1 MGEETT
7 DVEETETETEVAIQ
21 PTLIDVPLPTYNGRD
36 PSKMTSKIAG
46 ANNWLSTPT
55 ATGARRIV
63 VVELKTE
70 ETSHSNGA
78 DGTVEYHEDAKVVDL
93 LEVHGD
99 TGRRLMSTLRQAHRV
114 GADFDA
120 GQETLDVDEVVT
132 DASGVALTKSE
143 IAALRGEP
151 AVDLVRS
158 MLSEDSTPVVALYS
172 DGSRELWP
180 DDFDAGEARPMVG
193 ESFENDSGGLVVVKE
208 LLDPETGET
217 LEKFDIEA
225 EKERPADDTEAIA
238 PLEDLSPVDDADRF
252 LAETA
257 EAALDDGIEPLDAG
271 VPPLPG
277 DEDFDAGVPPLDADP
292 APDDPFDVDSSA
304 LEPTDEDFEFV
315 DRKISEVRADLDPN
329 EDGLDWTAEQ
339 LRRFIEAEKRGRGR
353 KLLTRAGMI
362 DVLEKKLA
370 EIEAKEATDG

>member
-1 MGEETT
+1 MGEETH
-7 DVEETETETEVAIQ
+7 DGDETEAEVVVQ
-21 PTLIDVPLPTYNGRD
+21 PTLVDVPLPTYNGRE
-36 PSKMTSKIAG
+36 PTKMTSKITG
-46 ANNWLSTPT
+46 ANNWIGTPS
-55 ATGARRIV
+55 ATGARRVV

-78 DGTVEYHEDAKVVDL
+78 DGTIEYHEDVKVTDL

-99 TGRRLMSTLRQAHRV
+99 TGRRLISTLRQAHRV
-114 GADFDA
+114 GADLDA

-158 MLSEDSTPVVALYS
+158 MLSEDTTPVVALYS

-180 DDFDAGEARPMVG
+180 DDFDAGEARPMIG

-217 LEKFDIEA
+217 IEKLDVEA
-225 EKERPADDTEAIA
+225 EQERPADDTEAVA
-238 PLEDLSPVDDADRF
+238 PLADVDELTED
-252 LAETA
+252 E

-277 DEDFDAGVPPLDADP
+277 DDDFEDGVPPLHAV
-292 APDDPFDVDSSA
+292 PDEDPFDVDSSA

-315 DRKISEVRADLDPN
+315 DRKISEVKADLDPD

-362 DVLEKKLA
+362 EVLAKKLA
-370 EIEAKEATDG
+370 ELEAKESTDGDA